1 MTCPCLTERLLMGRK
16 ESNQTKK
23 EIRALIFGMETH
35 DPSIYGLDLAKELH
49 FSTVLLHSNLSLNI
63 LVLKEHDGLVV
74 VCLHSSSRGAAA
86 KPLTARVKSV

>member
-1 MTCPCLTERLLMGRK
+1 MGRK

-23 EIRALIFGMETH
+23 ETKWPRALIFGMETH

-63 LVLKEHDGLVV
+63 KVLKEHDGLVV

-86 KPLTARVKSV
+86 YC